1 MKNFICQ
8 IGIILICC
16 VMLTACGNNDGI
28 NFKTTSATTEDIITG
43 VMHTSNY
50 IDDYESYC
58 HSYLIPS
65 QYELNIFQE
74 YMREPVFLDEIDFDK
89 YCVAVIP
96 IQLSSAPNHYVCDG
110 VTIEGNKLTLS
121 YYYME
126 ETTAFSLCIMAMDYP
141 YALIPKEMLTEKSYE
156 GWVIPSEADTNEYYM
171 SYLNGSCAYDRETV
185 EKALEICRKHNAFS
199 ISGKIM
205 NYHAGDKLTF
215 TLYTSSNNFDDIIAM
230 QTELEAIGFYEMYG
244 REVQVTNRAYVA
256 EPPSF
261 PLAFEK
267 TSCVSMLIETE
278 SREDEQEAM
287 EYAQSFG
294 GETYYEDIYDLYGSH
309 ISRRWGIPME
319 DMSDVYDM
327 FEFLCSA
334 PDISFEAETFWISV
348 DFDFAAN

>member
-1 MKNFICQ
+1 MRKFVHK
-8 IGIILICC
+8 IGAILLCC
-16 VMLTACGNNDGI
+16 VMLAACGNNANI
-28 NFKTTSATTEDIITG
+28 ATETISSAATEDIITG

-74 YMREPVFLDEIDFDK
+74 YMRESVFLDEIDFDK

-96 IQLSSAPNHYVCDG
+96 IQLSSVPNHYVCDG
-110 VTIEGNKLTLS
+110 ATIEGNKLTLS
-121 YYYME
+121 YYME
-126 ETTAFSLCIMAMDYP
+126 ETSAFGLSIMAMDYP

-185 EKALEICRKHNAFS
+185 DKALEICRKYNAFS

-205 NYHAGDKLTF
+205 NYHEGNKWTF
-215 TLYTSSNNFDDIIAM
+215 ALYISSNNFDDITAM

-309 ISRRWGIPME
+309 ISRRWGIPIE
-319 DMSDVYDM
+319 DMSEVYDT
-327 FEFLCSA
+327 FETLCLLT
-334 PDISFEAETFWISV
+334 DIPFETEKVWVSV
-348 DFDFAAN
+348 DFDFTAN